1 MKHLLAFVF
10 CLLAAFPQPIFS
22 QNDKTVLGSTVL
34 TPNQVAAGATITY
47 LIRFQN
53 INGDTTSSLSIRDTL
68 DPKLDATSLEMVD
81 ASHDYQ
87 ILRGGGSEVRWFF
100 NDIMLP
106 NSGGDD
112 PASQGYVLFRVKV
125 KKDVFPG
132 QVIRNRATIFF
143 DGFQSLTTNEAV
155 VWIDQFGASHV
166 SFNHQILV
174 LPNPN
179 SGQFETNLPPL
190 PDGSYQFWITDLM
203 GREVSFEVFEN
214 GTGRGNTIR
223 MLTTEPGLYIFQAL
237 TEEGILT
244 APFLVVK

>member
-1 MKHLLAFVF
+1 MKHLLAS
-10 CLLAAFPQPIFS
+10 LLSILAAFPQPIFS
-22 QNDKTVLGSTVL
+22 QNDKSVLGSTVL
-34 TPNQVAAGATITY
+34 TPAQVAAGATITY

-53 INGDTTSSLSIRDTL
+53 LESDTAQSISIRDTL
-68 DPKLDATSLEMVD
+68 DPRLDATTLEMVD

-100 NDIMLP
+100 NDIQLP
-106 NSGGDD
+106 DGDD
-112 PASQGYVLFRVKV
+112 PDSQGYILFRVKV
-125 KKDVFPG
+125 KKGVFPG

-143 DGFQSLTTNEAV
+143 DGFQSVTTNEAV

-166 SFNHQILV
+166 PFNHRLLV

-190 PDGSYQFWITDLM
+190 PDGSFQFWISDLM
-203 GREVSFEVFEN
+203 GREVNFEVSEN
-214 GTGRGNTIR
+214 ANSKRNTVR
-223 MLTTEPGLYIFQAL
+223 LLTSEPGLYIFQAL